1 MQFARDVRTLL
12 SFRYFRRLFSVR
24 LVSQFADG
32 IFQVALASYVLFSP
46 ERQPNALAI
55 ALSFAILLLPFSVLG
70 PFCGVLIDRWSRRQ
84 LLLYTNLARFA
95 LVALVAVAIAQGGD
109 GPLFFGLV
117 LAAFSVNRFVLAA
130 LSAALPHVVPKD
142 KLVMAN
148 AVSPTCGTLTYLLG
162 LAAGTGIT
170 TATGS
175 DWLVVGLA
183 SVTYVGAAALAL
195 RIPRRLL
202 GPDLEQARQAVREAV
217 RHIVAGLVDGTKH
230 VLARRPAAYGLA
242 AIGAHRLSYGI
253 STMATIL
260 LYRNTFS
267 HGDIE
272 AGLAGM
278 ATVVLISGA
287 GFGTAAFLTPIVVRR
302 IGKQQWII
310 ALLILAAVAQLG
322 PAALFTTT
330 GISVAAF
337 LLGVSAQG
345 IKICVDTLV
354 QENIDDVYRGRVFSL
369 YDVLFNVVLVGSATL
384 AALVLPA
391 SGKSYLVLI
400 LCGFWYVVTALMY
413 RRLTRAV
420 PSTTAAA
427 LPERPPVPVG
437 PARGGTPAGGS
448 RPVQPRGL
456 A

>member
-1 MQFARDVRTLL
+1 VQFAIDVRTLL
-12 SFRYFRRLFSVR
+12 GFRYFRRLFSVR

-55 ALSFAILLLPFSVLG
+55 AASFAILLLPYSVLG

-84 LLLYTNLARFA
+84 LLVYTNLARFGLVL
-95 LVALVAVAIAQGGD
+95 LVAMSISQGGD

-130 LSAALPHVVPKD
+130 LSAALPHVVPED

-148 AVSPTCGTLTYLLG
+148 AVSPTCGTLAYLLG
-162 LAAGTGIT
+162 LAAGTAIA
-170 TATGS
+170 TAAGAE
-175 DWLVVGLA
+175 WVVVGLA
-183 SVTYVGAAALAL
+183 SLTYVAAALLAL

-202 GPDLEQARQAVREAV
+202 GPDLETARQAVREAV
-217 RHIVAGLVDGTKH
+217 RHIVAGLVDGTRHILDRKT
-230 VLARRPAAYGLA
+230 AAYGLA
-242 AIGAHRLSYGI
+242 AIGAHRISYGV

-260 LYRNTFS
+260 LYRNYFS
-267 HGDIE
+267 QGDIE

-278 ATVVLISGA
+278 AGAVLISGA

-310 ALLILAAVAQLG
+310 ALLVLAAFAQLG
-322 PAALFTTT
+322 PAAFFTQP
-330 GISVAAF
+330 GILVAAF

-354 QENIDDVYRGRVFSL
+354 QENVDDVYRGRVFSI
-369 YDVLFNVVLVGSATL
+369 YDVLFNVVLVGSAAL
-384 AALVLPA
+384 AAIALPP
-391 SGKSYLVLI
+391 SGKSYLVLV
-400 LCGFWYVVTALMY
+400 LCGLWYLLAAYVY
-413 RRLTRAV
+413 RRVTRGTRAAERQGAV
-420 PSTTAAA
+420 ASSMSAVGSVEPSRT
-427 LPERPPVPVG
+427 R
-437 PARGGTPAGGS
+437 
-448 RPVQPRGL
+448 
-456 A
+456 

>member
-1 MQFARDVRTLL
+1 MQFAIDVRTLL
-12 SFRYFRRLFSVR
+12 GFRYFRRLFSVR

-46 ERQPNALAI
+46 ERQPNAMAI
-55 ALSFAILLLPFSVLG
+55 AVSFAILLLPFSVLG

-95 LVALVAVAIAQGGD
+95 LVAVVAVLIARDAD
-109 GPLFFGLV
+109 GPLFFALV
-117 LAAFSVNRFVLAA
+117 LAAFSLNRFVLAA
-130 LSAALPHVVPKD
+130 LSASLPHVVPD
-142 KLVMAN
+142 DRLVMAN
-148 AVSPTCGTLTYLLG
+148 AVSPTCGTLAYLLG

-175 DWLVVGLA
+175 DGIVVGLA
-183 SVTYVGAAALAL
+183 SVTYVGAALLAL
-195 RIPRRLL
+195 RMPRRLL
-202 GPDLEQARQAVREAV
+202 GPDLAHARQDVREAV
-217 RHIVAGLVDGTKH
+217 RHVVAGLVDGTRH
-230 VLARRPAAYGLA
+230 VLARKPAAYGLG

-260 LYRNTFS
+260 LYRNLFS

-278 ATVVLISGA
+278 ASVVLISGL
-287 GFGTAAFLTPIVVRR
+287 GFGTAAFLTPIAVRR

-310 ALLILAAVAQLG
+310 ALLVLAAVAQLG
-322 PAALFTTT
+322 PAAFFTPL
-330 GISVAAF
+330 GISIAAF
-337 LLGVSAQG
+337 LLGISAQG

-354 QENIDDVYRGRVFSL
+354 QENVDDVYRGRVFSL

-391 SGKSYLVLI
+391 TGKSYLVLI
-400 LCGFWYVVTALMY
+400 GTGLWYLLTAYGY
-413 RRLTRAV
+413 RRMTRAERTAERQAEV
-420 PSTTAAA
+420 ASSMAAA
-427 LPERPPVPVG
+427 
-437 PARGGTPAGGS
+437 GS
-448 RPVQPRGL
+448 VEPSRTR
-456 A
+456 